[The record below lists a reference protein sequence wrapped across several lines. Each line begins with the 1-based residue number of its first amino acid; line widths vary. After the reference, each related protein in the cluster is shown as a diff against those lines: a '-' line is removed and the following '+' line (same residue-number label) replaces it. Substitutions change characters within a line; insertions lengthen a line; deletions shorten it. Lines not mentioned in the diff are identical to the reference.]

1 LHDSDSFISEVTEE
15 VRRDRFYAFL
25 RRWGWLIAA
34 ILVII
39 VGGAAANEWRKYRAE
54 TAARATGDALR
65 AAFAEQEPVTRAERL
80 AALAAEGQ
88 AGALARLA
96 QAGSLAQA
104 GDTEAA
110 GEVLSVLS
118 TEAGVAEPYRA
129 LAALQRVMLM
139 GADLDASE
147 RLATLQGL
155 TAPGAPFRPIA
166 LEQRALVHLELG
178 DREAAIADLEAVLET
193 PGASEGS
200 LARARQL
207 IVAAGGALPIEGA
220 GGAAQDASAAAPAD
234 G

>member
-110 GEVLSVLS
+110 GEVLSALS
-118 TEAGVAEPYRA
+118 TEAYRA